1 MPPKKKKAKD
11 EGPPLTEE
19 EKLLLAQAE
28 AMRVRRASARRTR
41 ALRARENPPRHPSPF
56 AASPSR
62 RERRDAPPTPTP
74 TPPLGQR
81 KGTEQSSARAILSS
95 KNATAAPS
103 SMRTLTP
110 LPPPPKKKAEEEAR
124 KAYDAKVVELRRRRL
139 NEERLTRLNAAK
151 VHNQWR
157 AIMRL
162 AKAEELR
169 GQIAVAAQTHERQ
182 VDREDARIAALQRD
196 VEAAEEQHQTAAR
209 AHLAV
214 VDALVN
220 LQSQRVRDLDDEF
233 RRDARSLEE
242 EFENER
248 REISAAHQRQ
258 RKDLLELMRAME
270 EAHERAEHDAHA
282 AFETVREEIKN
293 RNGEE
298 YNALKFSLEAA
309 VEALEKHFEEAH
321 RAYLG
326 STDTRAESFKRL
338 TRQDATSAKTIER
351 RMRRLIRFR
360 EQLAT
365 WRSKAETNRR
375 EWEERNA
382 ALRREKERVSAHY
395 HALAESM
402 RKFRAEARRKL
413 SKLIADAGSA
423 GEALDE
429 KIAKAER
436 LLKLGQL
443 SRRLE
448 TEAERVAPFPL
459 DGGLALDLGEEATE
473 EERAVAA
480 ATARVRAADEAT
492 RLADAAGAEAEAE
505 KRKQS
510 AGASTGAGAGER
522 DTTSAEGTHEHG
534 EGSLSSWGA
543 DASGAPVPEHEYLE
557 RFFDRRNRAFL
568 SERAVDRERR
578 RLDRENEDLR
588 AILKQYLDGVSV
600 NEDVIGDP
608 ANPLFVVN
616 DKVLRRQ
623 AERRA
628 AAERGARRN
637 DAGSR
642 EEAPKEVE
650 VFVRAN

>member
-1 MPPKKKKAKD
+1 M
-11 EGPPLTEE
+11 
-19 EKLLLAQAE
+19 
-28 AMRVRRASARRTR
+28 
-41 ALRARENPPRHPSPF
+41 
-56 AASPSR
+56 
-62 RERRDAPPTPTP
+62 
-74 TPPLGQR
+74 
-81 KGTEQSSARAILSS
+81 
-95 KNATAAPS
+95 
-103 SMRTLTP
+103 
-110 LPPPPKKKAEEEAR
+110 
-124 KAYDAKVVELRRRRL
+124 VELRRRRL

-169 GQIAVAAQTHERQ
+169 GQVAVAAQTHERQ
-182 VDREDARIAALQRD
+182 VDRADARIVALQRD

-214 VDALVN
+214 VDSLVN
-220 LQSQRVRDLDDEF
+220 FQSRRVRDLDDEF
-233 RRDARSLEE
+233 RRDARALEE

-258 RKDLLELMRAME
+258 RRDLLELMRAME
-270 EAHERAEHDAHA
+270 EAHERAEHDALA
-282 AFETVREEIKN
+282 AFETAREEIKN
-293 RNGEE
+293 RDGEE

-321 RAYLG
+321 RAYIG

-351 RMRRLIRFR
+351 RMRRLIRLR

-365 WRSKAETNRR
+365 WRVKAETNRR
-375 EWEERNA
+375 EWEARNS

-413 SKLIADAGSA
+413 SALIADATSA

-436 LLKLGQL
+436 LLKLGRL

-448 TEAERVAPFPL
+448 TEAERVAPFDL
-459 DGGLALDLGEEATE
+459 DGGFAAALGEEATE

-480 ATARVRAADEAT
+480 ATARVRAAEEAT
-492 RLADAAGAEAEAE
+492 RLSDGAAEEATRLSDAEAE
-505 KRKQS
+505 KRKRTGEAQ
-510 AGASTGAGAGER
+510 AGDER
-522 DTTSAEGTHEHG
+522 PLASAEGTHEHG

-557 RFFDRRNRAFL
+557 RFFNRRNRAFL
-568 SERAVDRERR
+568 SERAIDREQR

-628 AAERGARRN
+628 AAERGVTKGN
-637 DAGSR
+637 DAAR
-642 EEAPKEVE
+642 EERPKEVE

>member
-1 MPPKKKKAKD
+1 M
-11 EGPPLTEE
+11 
-19 EKLLLAQAE
+19 
-28 AMRVRRASARRTR
+28 
-41 ALRARENPPRHPSPF
+41 
-56 AASPSR
+56 
-62 RERRDAPPTPTP
+62 
-74 TPPLGQR
+74 
-81 KGTEQSSARAILSS
+81 
-95 KNATAAPS
+95 
-103 SMRTLTP
+103 
-110 LPPPPKKKAEEEAR
+110 
-124 KAYDAKVVELRRRRL
+124 
-139 NEERLTRLNAAK
+139 
-151 VHNQWR
+151 HNQWR

-282 AFETVREEIKN
+282 AFETAREEIKN

-448 TEAERVAPFPL
+448 TEAERVAPFQL
-459 DGGLALDLGEEATE
+459 DDGLALDIDEEATE

-505 KRKQS
+505 AEKRKQS
-510 AGASTGAGAGER
+510 AGASTGAGAAER

-628 AAERGARRN
+628 AAERGAKRN

-642 EEAPKEVE
+642 EEAPREVE